1 MPGYVC
7 TSLSPFHRPTYVTD
21 IPLEAS
27 DPWLG
32 TRTGDG
38 GTVILIQGCFSLF
51 FGRSAWPMCTKCD
64 NTKCLLFLVFP
75 PWRAVWSY
83 SPHLEVRYPIWG
95 TAFIRRYSTL
105 CFPGFPQSKVSAT
118 RFVYNPL
125 LYLIITL
132 IISRQTWLT
141 WHSGQVVIG

>member
-95 TAFIRRYSTL
+95 DDCSHSLHQTVFYLMFSGL
-105 CFPGFPQSKVSAT
+105 SSVQSKCHEICVQSPALSHHHS
-118 RFVYNPL
+118 YN
-125 LYLIITL
+125 
-132 IISRQTWLT
+132 
-141 WHSGQVVIG
+141 